1 MDENVPN
8 LSLFHMSA
16 ECYHFAL
23 AAVDEMYEFMI
34 GIYLTET
41 SKMAEP
47 KKKKKKK
54 TIKTPIY
61 SVIYFMI
68 HIPYCETYK
77 KYIEI
82 HHIER
87 KMCLTTINNEILF
100 LLTFRIHWTY

>member
-16 ECYHFAL
+16 ECYRFAL

-47 KKKKKKK
+47 KKKKK

-61 SVIYFMI
+61 NVIYFII

-82 HHIER
+82 HHIG
-87 KMCLTTINNEILF
+87 KKNVFNN
-100 LLTFRIHWTY
+100 YK